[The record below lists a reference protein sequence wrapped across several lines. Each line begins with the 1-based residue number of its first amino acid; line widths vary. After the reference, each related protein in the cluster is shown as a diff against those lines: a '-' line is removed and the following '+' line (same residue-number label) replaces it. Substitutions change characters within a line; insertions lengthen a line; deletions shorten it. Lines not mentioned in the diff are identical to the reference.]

1 MVFLIN
7 VTPFAR
13 IILALASLQLLY
25 LALGAAI
32 PADHE
37 LVKRADVNCV
47 SRPPDT
53 VLIFEDCL
61 SAILN
66 MAMGSTAAQ
75 RNAYQ
80 YFGSSV
86 TADVKFQILSWSFGM
101 FDWHIK
107 SVSARKVAHS
117 K

>member
-1 MVFLIN
+1 MILLIN

-13 IILALASLQLLY
+13 VILTLASLQLLY

-32 PADHE
+32 PIDHE
-37 LVKRADVNCV
+37 LVKRADINCV

-61 SAILN
+61 SAILD
-66 MAMGSTAAQ
+66 MALGRAATQ

-86 TADVKFQILSWSFGM
+86 TADVQFQLLSWNSGM
-101 FDWHIK
+101 LDWHTK
-107 SVSARKVAHS
+107 SVSARE
-117 K
+117 